1 MLCSKALRLC
11 ELWLQAAFDFE
22 VFQVPLNCLVS
33 CVLVKVIYNS
43 VGFLMFKRP
52 CVCACRNIFQGL
64 EIRNISHAVRIVF
77 RQLMQIQSNN
87 VCGINRRETE
97 VGAFGFDQLAS
108 AREYWGTE
116 TPPFPRARQARRS

>member
-43 VGFLMFKRP
+43 VGLLMFKRP

-64 EIRNISHAVRIVF
+64 EIRNIS
-77 RQLMQIQSNN
+77 QLMQIQNNN
-87 VCGINRRETE
+87 VCGINRRETQ

-116 TPPFPRARQARRS
+116 TPPSPRARQARRS